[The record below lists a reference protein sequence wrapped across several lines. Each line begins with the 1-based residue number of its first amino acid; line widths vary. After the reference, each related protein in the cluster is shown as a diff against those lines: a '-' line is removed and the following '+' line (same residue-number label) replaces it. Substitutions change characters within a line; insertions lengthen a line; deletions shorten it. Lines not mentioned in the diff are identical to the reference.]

1 MPLVRLITP
10 ASEVE
15 RMTTVA
21 MLEAHGIAC
30 HGHGDAFNTL
40 YPGAQLGS
48 RNAQAILVEE
58 AQLHL
63 ARLILAAPP
72 QWEESPDED

>member
-1 MPLVRLITP
+1 MPLVKLITP

-40 YPGAQLGS
+40 YPGGLLAS
-48 RNAQAILVEE
+48 RNAQDILVEE
-58 AQLHL
+58 GQQHL
-63 ARLILAAPP
+63 ARQILAAPP
-72 QWEESPDED
+72 QWEEPQD

>member
-21 MLEAHGIAC
+21 LLEAHGVAC

-40 YPGAQLGS
+40 YPGGQLGS

-58 AQLHL
+58 AQLHF
-63 ARLILAAPP
+63 ARQILAAPP
-72 QWEESPDED
+72 QWEEPQD

>member
-1 MPLVRLITP
+1 MPLVRLIAP

-21 MLEAHGIAC
+21 MLEAHGVAC

-40 YPGAQLGS
+40 YPGGLLGS
-48 RNAQAILVEE
+48 RNAQDILVEE
-58 AQLHL
+58 DQLHL

-72 QWEESPDED
+72 QWEEPQD